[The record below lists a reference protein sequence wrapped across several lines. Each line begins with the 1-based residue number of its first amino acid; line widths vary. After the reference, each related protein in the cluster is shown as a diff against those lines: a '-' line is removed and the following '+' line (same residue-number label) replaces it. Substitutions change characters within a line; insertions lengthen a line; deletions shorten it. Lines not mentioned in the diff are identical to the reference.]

1 MTKAKAKK
9 VSVSAEVAKAAV
21 AQPEATLMFKESEL
35 YKTETAIKKA
45 VDAMTK
51 TTNDIN
57 KEYQKIALSLL
68 SHAMQHGDVT
78 VIERGINYMFDAFS
92 KGMRK
97 DSMCAWFDK
106 YGCVTFEKQ
115 EVKDANGK
123 DITKLVAVYSKEKR
137 ESMKKNGWY
146 LQACNNWWYNAAKQT
161 EYVPFNLDEYLIK
174 VAGYLQK
181 KAKSPKEGDVI
192 DSVAIEQVVAAINQT
207 VSKHKEEQAV
217 AIAA

>member
-1 MTKAKAKK
+1 MTNAKAKK
-9 VSVSAEVAKAAV
+9 VNASAEVAKAAT
-21 AQPEATLMFKESEL
+21 AKPEVTLLFNESEL
-35 YKTETAIKKA
+35 YKTEAAIKKA
-45 VDAMTK
+45 VDVMTK
-51 TTNDIN
+51 TTADIN

-115 EVKDANGK
+115 ELKDSNGK
-123 DITKLVAVYSKEKR
+123 DISKLVAVYSKEKR
-137 ESMKKNGWY
+137 EKMKKEGWY
-146 LQACNNWWYNAAKQT
+146 LQAASNWWYNAAKQT

-181 KAKSPKEGDVI
+181 KAKSPKEGDII
-192 DSVAIEQVVAAINQT
+192 DSVAIESVVNAINQT
-207 VSKHKEEQAV
+207 VSKHKEQVAV
-217 AIAA
+217 AA